1 MAQTGYTPIQLYYSS
16 TATNQP
22 TSGNLLDGEL
32 AINITDGKLY
42 YKDNTGTVRLLASNA
57 STTNVNTI
65 SFGSTGLT
73 PATATSGVVTVAGTL
88 NIANGGTGSTST
100 TYCSLTTNVTGTLPV
115 GNGGTGITTLTAN
128 YIPYGNGSSPFQSSA
143 NLTFN
148 GSTLAITGALTATAD
163 SAFSSTGALQI
174 PSGTTGQQPT
184 GVAGKIRFNTT
195 TVQFEGYNG
204 SAWSTI
210 GGGAAISNDTSTA
223 SNLYPLFA
231 AVTTGTPTNI
241 YTSNAKYLYK
251 PSTGDLQA
259 SQIAASNGLV
269 LNNATI
275 ATSYTIASGYNA
287 SSVGPVSLS
296 GGVTVT
302 VPSGSR
308 WLVL

>member
-1 MAQTGYTPIQLYYSS
+1 MAASGYTPIQLYYST

-22 TSGNLLDGEL
+22 TSGNLIDGEL

-42 YKDNTGTVRLLASNA
+42 YKDNTGTVRLLASTT
-57 STTNVNTI
+57 STINVNTI

-73 PATATSGVVTVAGTL
+73 PATATSGAVTVAGTL
-88 NIANGGTGSTST
+88 NTSNGGTGSTST

-128 YIPYGNGSSPFQSSA
+128 YIPYGNGSSAFQSSA

-163 SAFSSTGALQI
+163 SAFTSTGALQL

-184 GVAGKIRFNTT
+184 GVAGKLRFNTT
-195 TVQFEGYNG
+195 SSSFEGYNG
-204 SAWSTI
+204 SAWTTV
-210 GGGAAISNDTSTA
+210 GGASITNDTSTA
-223 SNLYPLFA
+223 TAVYPLFA
-231 AVTTGTPTNI
+231 ATTSGSATTV
-241 YTSNAKYLYK
+241 YTSNANLLYT
-251 PSTGDLQA
+251 PSTGALQA
-259 SQIAASNGLV
+259 KELEASNGLIV
-269 LNNATI
+269 NNATI
-275 ATSYTIASGYNA
+275 NSNYSIPAGYNA
-287 SSVGPVSLS
+287 SSVGPV
-296 GGVTVT
+296 TVIGAIT

>member
-1 MAQTGYTPIQLYYSS
+1 MAASGYTPIQLYYST

-42 YKDNTGTVRLLASNA
+42 YKDNTGTVRLLASTT
-57 STTNVNTI
+57 STINVNTI

-73 PATATSGVVTVAGTL
+73 PATATSGAVTVAGTL
-88 NIANGGTGSTST
+88 NTSNGGTGSTST

-128 YIPYGNGSSPFQSSA
+128 YIPYGNGSSAFQSSG

-163 SAFSSTGALQI
+163 SAFTSTGALQL

-184 GVAGKIRFNTT
+184 GVAGKLRFNTT
-195 TVQFEGYNG
+195 SSSFEGYNG
-204 SAWSTI
+204 SAWTTV
-210 GGGAAISNDTSTA
+210 GGASITNDTSTA
-223 SNLYPLFA
+223 TAVYPLFA
-231 AVTTGTPTNI
+231 ATTSGSATTV
-241 YTSNAKYLYK
+241 YTSNANLLYT
-251 PSTGDLQA
+251 PSTGALQA
-259 SQIAASNGLV
+259 KELEASNGLIV
-269 LNNATI
+269 NNATI
-275 ATSYTIASGYNA
+275 NSNYSIPAGYNA
-287 SSVGPVSLS
+287 SSVGPV
-296 GGVTVT
+296 TVIGAIT

>member
-1 MAQTGYTPIQLYYSS
+1 MAASGYTPIQLYYST

-42 YKDNTGTVRLLASNA
+42 YKDNTGTVKLLASNT
-57 STTNVNTI
+57 STVNVNTI

-73 PATATSGVVTVAGTL
+73 PATATSGAVTVAGTL
-88 NIANGGTGSTST
+88 GTANGGTGSTST

-115 GNGGTGITTLTAN
+115 GNGGTGITSLTAN
-128 YIPYGNGSSPFQSSA
+128 YIPYGNGSSAFQSSA

-163 SAFSSTGALQI
+163 SAFTSTGALQL

-184 GVAGKIRFNTT
+184 GVAGKLRFNTT
-195 TVQFEGYNG
+195 SSSFEGYNG
-204 SAWSTI
+204 SAWTTV
-210 GGGAAISNDTSTA
+210 GGASITNDTSTA
-223 SNLYPLFA
+223 TAVYPLFA
-231 AVTTGTPTNI
+231 ATTSGSATTV
-241 YTSNAKYLYK
+241 YTSNANLLYT
-251 PSTGDLQA
+251 PSTGALQA
-259 SQIAASNGLV
+259 KELEASNGLIV
-269 LNNATI
+269 NNATI
-275 ATSYTIASGYNA
+275 NSNYSIPAGYNA
-287 SSVGPVSLS
+287 SSVGPV
-296 GGVTVT
+296 TVIGAIT

>member
-1 MAQTGYTPIQLYYSS
+1 MAASGYTPIQLYYST

-42 YKDNTGTVRLLASNA
+42 YKDNTGTVKLLASNT
-57 STTNVNTI
+57 STVNVNTI

-73 PATATSGVVTVAGTL
+73 PATATSGAVTVAGTL
-88 NIANGGTGSTST
+88 GTANGGTGSTST

-115 GNGGTGITTLTAN
+115 GNGGTGITSLTAN
-128 YIPYGNGSSPFQSSA
+128 YIPYGNGSSAFQSSA

-163 SAFSSTGALQI
+163 SAFTSTGALQL

-184 GVAGKIRFNTT
+184 GVAGKLRFNTT
-195 TVQFEGYNG
+195 STSFEGYNG
-204 SAWSTI
+204 SAWTTV
-210 GGGAAISNDTSTA
+210 GGASITNDTSTA
-223 SNLYPLFA
+223 TAVYPLFA
-231 AVTTGTPTNI
+231 ATTSGSATTV
-241 YTSNAKYLYK
+241 YTSNANLLYT
-251 PSTGDLQA
+251 PSTGALQA
-259 SQIAASNGLV
+259 KELEASNGLIV
-269 LNNATI
+269 NNATI
-275 ATSYTIASGYNA
+275 NSNYSIPAGYNA
-287 SSVGPVSLS
+287 SSVGPV
-296 GGVTVT
+296 TVIGAIT

>member
-1 MAQTGYTPIQLYYSS
+1 MAASGYTPIQLYYST

-42 YKDNTGTVRLLASNA
+42 YKDNTGTVKLLASNT
-57 STTNVNTI
+57 STVNVNTI

-73 PATATSGVVTVAGTL
+73 PATATSGAVTVAGTL
-88 NIANGGTGSTST
+88 AIANGGTGSTST

-115 GNGGTGITTLTAN
+115 GNGGTGITSLTAN
-128 YIPYGNGSSPFQSSA
+128 YIPYGNGSSAFQSSA

-163 SAFSSTGALQI
+163 SAFTSTGALQL

-184 GVAGKIRFNTT
+184 GVAGKLRFNTT
-195 TVQFEGYNG
+195 SSSFEGYNG
-204 SAWSTI
+204 SAWTTV
-210 GGGAAISNDTSTA
+210 GGASITNDTSTA
-223 SNLYPLFA
+223 TAVYPLFA
-231 AVTTGTPTNI
+231 ATTSGSATTV
-241 YTSNAKYLYK
+241 YTSNANLLYT
-251 PSTGDLQA
+251 PSTGALQA
-259 SQIAASNGLV
+259 KELEASNGLIV
-269 LNNATI
+269 NNATI
-275 ATSYTIASGYNA
+275 NSNYSIPAGYNA
-287 SSVGPVSLS
+287 SSVGPV
-296 GGVTVT
+296 TVIGAIT